1 MGASPAVSDT
11 NLARGA
17 IGLREVM
24 FQSVAFMG
32 CGATIVSSL
41 PLTMAYAGGAALD
54 AGLLCL
60 LALLT
65 VALSISALA
74 AHLPSAG
81 SFYTYASRAIHPSVG
96 FLVGW
101 LYSLLTVLVVPL
113 LVLILAAT
121 LAATHPLTEAPGLW
135 WVYALLSIIIVSVIG
150 WLGIQT
156 SSIANVILGVFELA
170 VFLVL
175 SIWLIF
181 AAGDRNTLAVFGTQY
196 ANIPGHLGFGGV
208 IVGMIFTVLAFSG
221 FEAAAPLAEES
232 RAPRRTI
239 GRAVII
245 ALLLVVGIE
254 LVSIYAATVYYGPTR
269 MGAFAG
275 LSGGIGANWELLGGK
290 VWGAGWLLVLIA
302 VLNSCLANSNAG
314 ANTITRTLYA
324 FGRIRV
330 LPKALGTTDARRKS
344 PQVAVAVQFVL
355 SVAITLGLGIAYGP
369 SVAFGI
375 IGTIIGI
382 SFAIL
387 YMAINLSCFLY
398 YWRQRRHEFRWWRHG
413 LIPAIGILVLIPVFF
428 AGAGIAVFSF
438 ISPLT
443 PPYSAAGPVLVI
455 WMLIGLVYLF
465 YMRSKNPER
474 IQDTAKVFLM
484 EESGELAGEGAVAPA
499 PAA

>member
-1 MGASPAVSDT
+1 VGASPAVSDT
-11 NLARGA
+11 TLAHGA
-17 IGLREVM
+17 IGLREVI

-54 AGLLCL
+54 AAFLCL

-65 VALSISALA
+65 VALSIAALS

-81 SFYTYASRAIHPSVG
+81 SFYTYASRAIHPNVG

-101 LYSLLTVLVVPL
+101 LYSMLTVLVVPL

-121 LAATHPLTEAPGLW
+121 LAATHPLTSAPGLW
-135 WVYALLSIIIVSVIG
+135 WVYALIAIVIVSVIC
-150 WLGIQT
+150 WLGVQT
-156 SSIANVILGVFELA
+156 SSVFNVILGIFELT
-170 VFLVL
+170 VFLVV

-181 AAGDRNTLAVFGTQY
+181 AAGDRNTFAVFGTKF
-196 ANIPGHLGFGGV
+196 ANIPGHLGFGGI

-221 FEAAAPLAEES
+221 FESAAPLAEES

-239 GRAVII
+239 GRAVVI
-245 ALLLVVGIE
+245 ALLVVAGVE
-254 LVSIYAATVYYGPTR
+254 LVSIYAATVYWGPKN
-269 MGAFAG
+269 MGAFAS
-275 LSGGIGANWELLGGK
+275 LSGGIGANWELLAGK

-330 LPKALGTTDARRKS
+330 LPRALGTTDARRKS

-375 IGTIIGI
+375 LGTIIGI
-382 SFAIL
+382 AFALL
-387 YMAINLSCFLY
+387 YIVINLSCFLY
-398 YWRQRRHEFRWWRHG
+398 FWRQRRHEFTWWRHA
-413 LIPAIGILVLIPVFF
+413 LIPAIGIAVLIPVFF
-428 AGAGIAVFSF
+428 AGAGLPVFSF

-443 PPYSAAGPVLVI
+443 APYSYAGPILLI
-455 WMLIGLVYLF
+455 WMIIGLGYLF
-465 YMRSKNPER
+465 YMRSHNPQR
-474 IQDTAKVFLM
+474 IQDTSKVFLM
-484 EESGELAGEGAVAPA
+484 EETDVVEGIAAAVSSD
-499 PAA
+499 